1 MSDVWATKHSCGR
14 RFVDTIGQGFLLCMY
29 TVEQKKTEPIY
40 FLTNEL
46 IFTVQRSSM
55 VYTIA
60 FFSYLTPRIITY

>member
-1 MSDVWATKHSCGR
+1 MHVHCG
-14 RFVDTIGQGFLLCMY
+14 T
-29 TVEQKKTEPIY
+29 KKTEPIY